1 MNSHI
6 IPTVFAYS
14 KNSFIDRFEK
24 LIKISKD
31 IQIDIMDGK
40 FVKEAS
46 IDIKDIPDLKKYNN
60 NFEAHLMMENPK
72 NYIERL
78 KKKGFKKII
87 FHYEA
92 LKHNNE
98 IEKTIEKIREAKM
111 KVFIAL
117 NPETS
122 ISRILF
128 FLHKIDGVLFLGVHP
143 GKEHQSFIP
152 ETYEKIKKLREF
164 NNKIEI
170 QVDGGVNIE
179 VAKKLKEIGVD
190 KVNSGSFV
198 ADAKNPSDIIKR
210 LNVIFEK

>member
-1 MNSHI
+1 MKSYV

-14 KNSFIDRFEK
+14 KNNFIDRFEK
-24 LIKISKD
+24 LIKISEE

-40 FVKEAS
+40 FVNEAS
-46 IDIKDIPDLKKYNN
+46 IDIKDIPDLKKYKN
-60 NFEAHLMMENPK
+60 NFEAHLMVEKPED
-72 NYIERL
+72 YVERL

-92 LKHNNE
+92 LKHDNE
-98 IEKTIEKIREAKM
+98 IEKTIEKIRKVKM

-122 ISRILF
+122 IARIIL
-128 FLHKIDGVLFLGVHP
+128 FLHKVDGILFMGVHP

-152 ETYEKIKKLREF
+152 EIYEKIKKLREF
-164 NNKIEI
+164 SKDIEI
-170 QVDGGVNIE
+170 QVDGGVNLEI
-179 VAKKLKEIGVD
+179 AKRLKELGVN

-198 ADAKNPSDIIKR
+198 ADAKNPTEVIKR
-210 LNVIFEK
+210 LNRIFEN